1 LNKTDIR
8 EIKAAEM
15 WFLRRME
22 KVKWTEKI
30 TNEEVLNKI
39 IKKSNIMSDISKR
52 QISFFGHMMWKDELE
67 YLAATSKKV
76 GKRTRGR
83 RRTLFTDQLV
93 KWTNF
98 DNTIEL
104 FEKHQKEKS
113 VLPTSFDTA
122 LVEEEERRGG
132 GSMRLVRVG

>member
-1 LNKTDIR
+1 
-8 EIKAAEM
+8 M
-15 WFLRRME
+15 WYLRRME

-30 TNEEVLNKI
+30 TNEEVLNKTI
-39 IKKSNIMSDISKR
+39 QKSNIMLDISKR
-52 QISFFGHMMWKDELE
+52 QISFFGHMMRKGKLE
-67 YLAATSKKV
+67 YLAVNGKKV
-76 GKRTRGR
+76 GKRTRGG

-104 FEKHQKEKS
+104 FGKHQEENS

-122 LVEEEERRGG
+122 LVEEEERIGGGSIRLVGRGG
-132 GSMRLVRVG
+132 G